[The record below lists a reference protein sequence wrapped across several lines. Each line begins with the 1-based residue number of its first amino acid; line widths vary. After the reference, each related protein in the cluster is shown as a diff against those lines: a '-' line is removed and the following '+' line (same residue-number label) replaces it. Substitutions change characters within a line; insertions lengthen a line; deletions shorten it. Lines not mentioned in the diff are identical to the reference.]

1 MPILG
6 TAQNASAKL
15 ACDCAGVFQISKIGK
30 LHFCLLTIQL
40 LEYPPKKSQLYCKFT
55 QLQSCSGGT
64 WTTHHMGRK
73 EEVEAAGLVGLWWL
87 RCRGI
92 GAACDLGPKLQLE
105 GSFLGV
111 FFQSLHVRE
120 SNFC

>member
-40 LEYPPKKSQLYCKFT
+40 LEYPPKNHNYTVNSHNFNLAAVAHGPHTTWGARKKLKQLGLLGCGGFGAVELVQHVT
-55 QLQSCSGGT
+55 WVQSFS
-64 WTTHHMGRK
+64 WK
-73 EEVEAAGLVGLWWL
+73 VV
-87 RCRGI
+87 
-92 GAACDLGPKLQLE
+92 
-105 GSFLGV
+105 S
-111 FFQSLHVRE
+111 
-120 SNFC
+120 